1 MLNCIEKQW
10 KVAVGGTGWGCL
22 TLAALIH
29 EALGQRRVGV
39 AVQPLFNTTTITVVV
54 VVIIII
60 VITIVMTSVMMITQ
74 HLSL

>member
-1 MLNCIEKQW
+1 VLNCIEKQW